1 MEEEEASY
9 HHIPGSANSGRL
21 LPMSVVCC
29 VVVRQGKL
37 CMRSDSGLPHP
48 HVGGVRAD
56 ALGSGERQS
65 PHRPGKSLTLSDCQL
80 PED

>member
-1 MEEEEASY
+1 M
-9 HHIPGSANSGRL
+9 
-21 LPMSVVCC
+21 
-29 VVVRQGKL
+29 VVRQGKL
-37 CMRSDSGLPHP
+37 CMRSDSGLPPP